1 VVDDSISI
9 RKFVGRILDKAGYVV
24 RLACDGLEALEIIS
38 QVGCHL
44 LITDIEMPRMNGYE
58 LMVNLRQRP
67 ETRAIP
73 VLVITSRAGAKHRD
87 RAMKEGATGFL
98 TKPVQEEQ
106 LLSAVTQLIGTS
118 GAVLQPAAPD
128 WTT

>member
-1 VVDDSISI
+1 VDDSISI

-24 RLACDGLEALEIIS
+24 RLASDGLEATEIIS
-38 QVGCHL
+38 HVGCHL

-58 LMVNLRQRP
+58 LMAHLRQGP
-67 ETRAIP
+67 ETRSIP
-73 VLVITSRAGAKHRD
+73 ILVITSRAGAKHRD

-106 LLSAVTQLIGTS
+106 LLGAVAQLIGASAT
-118 GAVLQPAAPD
+118 ALQPSPAG